1 MVFGFF
7 CGIVAGQEFIGRI
20 AAARNTF
27 QLIGQ
32 KGVHVDHVVRVFH
45 THQNIC
51 RVACVDHILGAK
63 PQRAGGG
70 QNDEHH
76 GGENADI
83 CKTDGVLLHAVQHA
97 GNTDEVACFVII
109 IFIAA
114 QKL

>member
-1 MVFGFF
+1 MNAVSSFSTG
-7 CGIVAGQEFIGRI
+7 ASKHGRR
-20 AAARNTF
+20 ADVYKR
-27 QLIGQ
+27 Q
-32 KGVHVDHVVRVFH
+32 
-45 THQNIC
+45 
-51 RVACVDHILGAK
+51 

-83 CKTDGVLLHAVQHA
+83 CKADSVLLHAVQHA